1 MPTAT
6 KEKPQIEDGVIEQSM
21 YNGKIL
27 VKFFGPT
34 EDKPNRHIYTAN
46 GERKTGVTTF
56 IGIVDKSR
64 ALMSWKGQL
73 TVGFLLRK
81 LKEGKID
88 ESIICAASIVD
99 EIEKDEAAKFG
110 SEIHDWCERYIKAK
124 LKIKGY
130 TTPEMP
136 ESREALNG
144 VTAFLDW
151 EKEHKV
157 KFVSSERVV
166 YSKKHD
172 YIGKMDIE
180 AYVDGDL
187 CLVDLKS
194 SNGLYNP
201 VRMQTAAYLKGDEE
215 ERGKKIYTGRWA
227 VRLAKYDEKE
237 YFQRENLKKEVKRLI
252 ALYLKRDFKDYEIP
266 AYQVFEAK
274 YLDEKKG
281 DIENDFEA
289 FLHAKAL
296 FQWNKETDFWVSK

>member
-1 MPTAT
+1 MPEIKNVQESELYKGKVKIKFYPDSHQYWMNGVRKSGAT
-6 KEKPQIEDGVIEQSM
+6 T
-21 YNGKIL
+21 Y
-27 VKFFGPT
+27 
-34 EDKPNRHIYTAN
+34 
-46 GERKTGVTTF
+46 

-64 ALMSWKGQL
+64 ALMSWKGNL
-73 TVGFLLRK
+73 TVGFLLKK
-81 LKEGKID
+81 LKEGKIT
-88 ESIICAASIVD
+88 EEIICAASNID

-130 TTPEMP
+130 EYPELP
-136 ESREALNG
+136 ENKQAQVG
-144 VTAFLDW
+144 VNAFLDW

-172 YIGKMDIE
+172 YMGKMDIE
-180 AYVDGDL
+180 AFVDGEL

-194 SNGLYNP
+194 SNGLYNT
-201 VRMQTAAYLKGDEE
+201 VRLQTAAYLKADEE
-215 ERGKKIYTGRWA
+215 ERGKKLYTGRWA

-237 YFQRENLKKEVKRLI
+237 YFEREELKKAIKKML
-252 ALYLKRDFKDYEIP
+252 AAYLGKDFKNYEIP

-281 DIENDFEA
+281 ELEYDFEG

-296 FQWNKETDFWVSK
+296 YIWNKDTDFWTNK